1 MSLSFYINMIEP
13 SYTLSQPGGKE
24 NPEPRNRE
32 SIIYY
37 IIKFEVNVCFDWP
50 NGVRRVPWSKLNMP
64 YHKNSSDP
72 SDRKSRNLT
81 YPVAWRAERQSAFPE
96 PVGMTPRGIF
106 IAVSQSG
113 RFIRPL
119 IT

>member
-1 MSLSFYINMIEP
+1 MSH
-13 SYTLSQPGGKE
+13 
-24 NPEPRNRE
+24 
-32 SIIYY
+32 
-37 IIKFEVNVCFDWP
+37 C
-50 NGVRRVPWSKLNMP
+50 
-64 YHKNSSDP
+64 KNSCDP
-72 SDRKSRNLT
+72 SDTKPKDLP